1 MDIVYKA
8 LDELIPYA
16 NNAKEH
22 DNTQVK
28 NLALSL
34 DKYGWKQPVV
44 IDCNNVIMAGHG
56 RVLAAKQ
63 SRKWRDKPAPCI
75 VADDLTDEQIREF
88 RLVDN
93 KSAESAWDFDALSAE
108 LENVDLSDFNFTF
121 DIDTTSYMDAINDQD
136 FTNWGGADN
145 THFSVTFVFPNSAE
159 GDVKALIKDE
169 GKEYITEMIM
179 REARDYAEMR

>member
-8 LDELIPYA
+8 PGELIPYA

-22 DNTQVK
+22 DDTQVK

-44 IDCNNVIMAGHG
+44 IDRNNVIVAGHG

-63 SRKWRDKPAPCI
+63 SRLWKNKPVPCI
-75 VADDLTDEQIREF
+75 VADDLTEEQIKEF

-108 LENVDLSDFNFTF
+108 LENINLSSFDFDFGWASNEELTIDDSAFITAEPLKEKNAPKSPARFAAKASRHEDLPCEHDLRNEPRAT
-121 DIDTTSYMDAINDQD
+121 
-136 FTNWGGADN
+136 
-145 THFSVTFVFPNSAE
+145 
-159 GDVKALIKDE
+159 
-169 GKEYITEMIM
+169 
-179 REARDYAEMR
+179 

>member
-22 DNTQVK
+22 DETQIK

-44 IDCNNVIMAGHG
+44 IDRNNVIVAGHG

-63 SRKWRDKPAPCI
+63 SNKWSNKPVPCI
-75 VADDLTDEQIREF
+75 VADDLTDEQIKEF
-88 RLVDN
+88 RIVDN
-93 KSAESAWDFDALSAE
+93 KSAESAWDFEALKTE
-108 LENVDLSDFNFTF
+108 LENISLDDFEFEF
-121 DIDTTSYMDAINDQD
+121 GADTTTYMDVINNQD
-136 FTNWGGADN
+136 FTNWGGADS
-145 THFSVTFVFPNSAE
+145 THFSITFLFPNSAE
-159 GDVKALIKDE
+159 GDIRTLVKDE
-169 GKEYITEMIM
+169 GKDYITEMIM
-179 REARDYAEMR
+179 REARDYAEKR